1 MQDFADP
8 LPQAWY
14 EFARNRTVYVPGEK
28 TLYAVLYHWLATAAS
43 SFFRPPSGGK
53 LPAVPAVASLQSL
66 YDNLGPQMLPSIQL
80 PEASTCSRQQP
91 SLGLLG
97 QYLHG

>member
-1 MQDFADP
+1 MPVARMHDVADP

-43 SFFRPPSGGK
+43 TPFK
-53 LPAVPAVASLQSL
+53 LPPGAVASLQPL
-66 YDNLGPQMLPSIQL
+66 YDILGPQMLPSMQL